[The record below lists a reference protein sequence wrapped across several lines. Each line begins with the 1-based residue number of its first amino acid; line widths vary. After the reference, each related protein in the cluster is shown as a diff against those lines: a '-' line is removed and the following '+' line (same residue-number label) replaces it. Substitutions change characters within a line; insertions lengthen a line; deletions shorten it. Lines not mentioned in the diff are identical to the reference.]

1 MAYDAARTVIVFIDP
16 IQQAVSTASHHS
28 PDLGPRWVG
37 TLDLTARTN
46 GVYAVG
52 GVARDGSQDDGETI

>member
-28 PDLGPRWVG
+28 LDVGSGVGRYARPDSPDKWGLCCR
-37 TLDLTARTN
+37 R
-46 GVYAVG
+46 
-52 GVARDGSQDDGETI
+52 GSKGW